1 MIPIVFD
8 RKTYGFDYI
17 KGYAQVANPAVTEP
31 NKLLVTLP
39 VYSGIVKIVNTGE
52 YNVLET
58 DYTTYSVVYSCR
70 NLFMGF
76 KYEITWI
83 LGRNKTPDCGFVNT
97 LKRKLKKKGI
107 DTNSFIQIDQN
118 CDN

>member
-1 MIPIVFD
+1 LN
-8 RKTYGFDYI
+8 RKTYGFDYV
-17 KGYAQVANPAVTEP
+17 KGYAQAPNQNEP
-31 NKLLVTLP
+31 NRLLVTLP
-39 VYSGIVKIVNTGE
+39 VYNGVIKVVNTGE

-83 LGRNKTPDCGFVNT
+83 LGRNKTLDCNIVSA
-97 LKRKLKKKGI
+97 LKKKLKKKGI
-107 DTNSFIQIDQN
+107 DTNSFIQVDQTCN
-118 CDN
+118 N